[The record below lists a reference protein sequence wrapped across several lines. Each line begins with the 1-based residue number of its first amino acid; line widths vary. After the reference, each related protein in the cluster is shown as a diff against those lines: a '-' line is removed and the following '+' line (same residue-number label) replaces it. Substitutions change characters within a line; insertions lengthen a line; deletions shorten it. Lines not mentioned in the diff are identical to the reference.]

1 MSSAEDLEED
11 DDKKEGSGH
20 FYNVRNII
28 GIYMPDNKEAYAQT
42 DLSGKELLHNEQY
55 LTEELGFMQ
64 GKVKGLQ
71 DEVSKWKQTSTEQS
85 NQICIMKDY
94 YADYERNMAQFKELN
109 EKCTDLERT
118 IASQRRTIKEYEEN
132 SLQQIKQSKLS
143 STNLLSF
150 SGHKNTTKTSEYP
163 LDNSHNSSLHQ

>member
-1 MSSAEDLEED
+1 
-11 DDKKEGSGH
+11 
-20 FYNVRNII
+20 
-28 GIYMPDNKEAYAQT
+28 
-42 DLSGKELLHNEQY
+42 
-55 LTEELGFMQ
+55 MQ

-71 DEVSKWKQTSTEQS
+71 EEVSKWKQTSTEQS
-85 NQICIMKDY
+85 NQISIMKDY
-94 YADYERNMAQFKELN
+94 YAGYERNMAQFKEQN
-109 EKCTDLERT
+109 EKCTELERT

-150 SGHKNTTKTSEYP
+150 SGHKNTTKILEYP